1 MKWER
6 LVLTLVAALTVMC
19 AGWAAYFLWGA
30 RLWLFSTG
38 TQDEAFLGATFGMSP
53 QEVRRAVAKHGAQ
66 LLTYEDYR
74 RSEPSPSI
82 DKFGA
87 IPVFSDDRRE
97 DAAFYMSS
105 IKMFDSKVEAEF
117 SFRHARLVSVGV
129 HIDPIAST
137 KAESVVSTV
146 ESKLR
151 STYQF
156 SRREESQEIPGAYT
170 LDFTSPTATSSLWVN
185 LTERGRPIIILTGV
199 HFARQMSRTL
209 EIEDREHTA
218 FGEKK

>member
-156 SRREESQEIPGAYT
+156 SRRKESQEIP
-170 LDFTSPTATSSLWVN
+170 
-185 LTERGRPIIILTGV
+185 
-199 HFARQMSRTL
+199 
-209 EIEDREHTA
+209 
-218 FGEKK
+218 

>member
-1 MKWER
+1 MKWKK
-6 LVLTLVAALTVMC
+6 LILISVAALLVVF
-19 AGWAAYFLWGA
+19 ASGSLYLLWDA
-30 RLWLFSTG
+30 RLWPFCTG
-38 TQDEAFLGATFGMSP
+38 TRDEAFLGTTFGMSP
-53 QEVRRAVAKHGAQ
+53 QEVRRTVARHGAQ

-82 DKFGA
+82 DNFGF

-97 DAAFYMSS
+97 DSAFYMSS
-105 IKMFDSKVEAEF
+105 VEMFDSKVEAEF

-137 KAESVVSTV
+137 KAESVVFTV

-151 STYQF
+151 RIYQF
-156 SRREESQEIPGAYT
+156 SRREESRDVPGAYT
-170 LDFTSPTATSSLWVN
+170 LDFTSPTAIPSLWVN
-185 LTERGRPIIILTGV
+185 LTDRGRPIIILTVV
-199 HFARQMSRTL
+199 HPATQMTRTR